1 MQTSYLRLGA
11 MVLTS
16 ILVMFGLVYL
26 STFAASH
33 IWFSQTR
40 IWMAIYMGAAM
51 AAVMLSFMFGL
62 YRNSK
67 LNIAIF
73 AGAALLFSGS
83 LYTVRSQANAGDVA
97 RMKGISP
104 HHSAVI
110 LTSPGANFSGPGVRN
125 LTDDIINA
133 QRTEIAEMKARID
146 DLNSRPTANR

>member
-1 MQTSYLRLGA
+1 MQTAYLRLGA
-11 MVLTS
+11 MILTS

-62 YRNSK
+62 YKRSK

-73 AGAALLFSGS
+73 ACAALLFSGS
-83 LYTVRSQANAGDVA
+83 LYTVRSQANAGDLA
-97 RMKGISP
+97 RMTSIP
-104 HHSAVI
+104 PLHSAAI
-110 LTSPGANFSGPGVRN
+110 LTSQGANFSGPGVRN
-125 LTDDIINA
+125 LTNDIINA
-133 QRTEIAEMKARID
+133 RRFEIAQMKAR
-146 DLNSRPTANR
+146 N

>member
-97 RMKGISP
+97 RMKAISP

-110 LTSPGANFSGPGVRN
+110 LTGPGAIFSGPGMRN

>member
-83 LYTVRSQANAGDVA
+83 LYTVRSQASAGDAA
-97 RMKGISP
+97 RMKAMPP

-110 LTSPGANFSGPGVRN
+110 LTSPGGEFFRLGS
-125 LTDDIINA
+125 A
-133 QRTEIAEMKARID
+133 QPDR
-146 DLNSRPTANR
+146 